1 MDGCCSEV
9 VILTFLTVF
18 CKFYSI
24 FSELCYIS
32 TERSR
37 VQILTANSIFHAPF
51 IWIKTKEAKI
61 GWQLTW
67 HCCICCDPAKRDFEN
82 GWLIKSSFIR
92 MKWKLVGWPGPKQL
106 KQVFLLMLINKKL
119 AQVSQLAQILSQRY
133 LTRLKL
139 AEILYQCY
147 WTC

>member
-9 VILTFLTVF
+9 VILTFLTYLTVF

-51 IWIKTKEAKI
+51 IWIKTMKAKI

-67 HCCICCDPAKRDFEN
+67 HCCICCNPAKRDFEN

-92 MKWKLVGWPGPKQL
+92 MKWKLVSWPGPKSNNN
-106 KQVFLLMLINKKL
+106 KKKL

-147 WTC
+147 WSC